1 MLARLTMSLLDFY
14 VEVSTNH
21 DKNALVSLAIFYCLL
36 NSICSIHLGC

>member
-21 DKNALVSLAIFYCLL
+21 DENALVSLAIFYCLL